1 MGAQERREDGAAL
14 ENRVRGV
21 RRGLVG
27 RELPM
32 REFPLD
38 LLRGEA
44 AAVAVPL
51 GYSACVPGALR
62 CMRTMKV
69 RSRVCP
75 LSVSA

>member
-21 RRGLVG
+21 NRGLVG

-38 LLRGEA
+38 LLA
-44 AAVAVPL
+44 AKPQR
-51 GYSACVPGALR
+51 LR
-62 CMRTMKV
+62 FRLAIRQASPEPCD
-69 RSRVCP
+69 
-75 LSVSA
+75 A